1 MHILSIHLEPCPW
14 SFHTPDLSTAARP
27 RPQPQPPLSVPA
39 TGAHGAV
46 PISSI
51 RELRLNQPPT
61 DGYPAAR
68 WITVVYTVNNTQ
80 WKVLHM
86 TALTDDVY
94 DLWTKTLTALV
105 AETSDRLIA
114 QVTPTDPDLM
124 WIRQLWPAGAKVI
137 DFNTAA
143 GLCGGLGMI
152 VPPQIAEK
160 YTVGRDH
167 EWWNRN

>member
-1 MHILSIHLEPCPW
+1 
-14 SFHTPDLSTAARP
+14 
-27 RPQPQPPLSVPA
+27 
-39 TGAHGAV
+39 V

-94 DLWTKTLTALV
+94 DLWTKTLTARV
-105 AETSDRLIA
+105 DRHTTSISRCVFFCVSFDPFLEE
-114 QVTPTDPDLM
+114 PTARHDAL
-124 WIRQLWPAGAKVI
+124 R
-137 DFNTAA
+137 
-143 GLCGGLGMI
+143 
-152 VPPQIAEK
+152 
-160 YTVGRDH
+160 
-167 EWWNRN
+167 

>member
-1 MHILSIHLEPCPW
+1 
-14 SFHTPDLSTAARP
+14 
-27 RPQPQPPLSVPA
+27 
-39 TGAHGAV
+39 V

-61 DGYPAAR
+61 DGYASAR
-68 WITVVYTVNNTQ
+68 WITVVYTVNNCQ

-94 DLWTKTLTALV
+94 DLWVQTLTSLV
-105 AETSDRLIA
+105 SETSDRLVA
-114 QVTPTDPDLM
+114 QVTPADPDLM

-152 VPPQIAEK
+152 IPADIAER
-160 YTVGRDH
+160 YNVSLPGLCVAGRVLMKAPTA
-167 EWWNRN
+167 

>member
-1 MHILSIHLEPCPW
+1 
-14 SFHTPDLSTAARP
+14 
-27 RPQPQPPLSVPA
+27 
-39 TGAHGAV
+39 
-46 PISSI
+46 
-51 RELRLNQPPT
+51 
-61 DGYPAAR
+61 
-68 WITVVYTVNNTQ
+68 
-80 WKVLHM
+80 M

-152 VPPQIAEK
+152 VPPHIAEK
-160 YTVGRDH
+160 YAVSRSS
-167 EWWNRN
+167 